1 MKEVPCSFYARMPGE
16 RQSRTVIPPCPHPAE
31 MRTAAVRF
39 SAKTPLKNAV
49 LVLSEVR
56 GTGTVNFSPLKKSG
70 SVLSETEGQ
79 ESRSETEVLQMQE
92 NTETTRDRQ
101 LDEELADVLIAIS
114 VIAKRLARKLQTANQ
129 EGGTPDGEIE
139 RPGLTD

>member
-16 RQSRTVIPPCPHPAE
+16 RQSRTVVPPCPHPAE

-56 GTGTVNFSPLKKSG
+56 GTGTANFSPLKKSG

-79 ESRSETEVLQMQE
+79 ESRSETEVLRMQE

-129 EGGTPDGEIE
+129 EGGTPDGENE
-139 RPGLTD
+139 RSGLTD